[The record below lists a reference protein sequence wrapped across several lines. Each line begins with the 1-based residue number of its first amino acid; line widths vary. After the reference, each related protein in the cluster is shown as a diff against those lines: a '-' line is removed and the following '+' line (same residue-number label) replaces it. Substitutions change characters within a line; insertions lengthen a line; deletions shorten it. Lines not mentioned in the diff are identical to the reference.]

1 MGVKYTRKGL
11 GGVADEEVAAFI
23 DVCIG
28 GLLNCLLVDFMQE
41 LPQGRSFSAQEATE
55 GVNRG
60 FEGLVKEYMA
70 KWLEAVAP
78 LNVDNGLSATRFA
91 NHVANI
97 KDLLSNY
104 IGRNNDGHFKAF

>member
-1 MGVKYTRKGL
+1 MCNV
-11 GGVADEEVAAFI
+11 
-23 DVCIG
+23 
-28 GLLNCLLVDFMQE
+28 Q
-41 LPQGRSFSAQEATE
+41 

-70 KWLEAVAP
+70 KWLLDVDVA
-78 LNVDNGLSATRFA
+78 VDNVLSATRFA

-104 IGRNNDGHFKAF
+104 IGRNNDGHFKAFV